1 VTGNQSIQDR
11 RVRHDNRSNILFT
24 LGILLFALI
33 AYQVRS
39 VLLLVY
45 VAALFSVVVT
55 PLIAVVQKMKIG
67 QWSPGPGTSAVILII
82 LILTAASIF
91 LDIAVPPILA
101 DMQDLRAHWPETMA
115 RLSARV
121 KDVPMMENFEFSRLS
136 AMTSTVIENVVKTV
150 PDLAGGVFRVF
161 YGIIIMMYFI
171 LDGERTFR
179 WALSMFPQPQRNR
192 LEATMHRAENRMRHW
207 LIGQGAL
214 MCCMGLSCLIAFY
227 FIKLK
232 YFYAI
237 AALAGLANMI
247 PIIGPITAVA
257 VASSVALFDSP
268 QKLLFVLIFFGIYFQ
283 VETGFIT
290 PRIMR
295 STVDLPPLAVIIALS
310 LGGTLGITLDGTM
323 GGVMGA
329 LVAVPTAALCA
340 VLIDEYLVKKEYLD
354 DGPDSLE
361 D

>member
-1 VTGNQSIQDR
+1 VTLKEPIQDC
-11 RVRHDNRSNILFT
+11 RVKHDNRSNILFT
-24 LGILLFALI
+24 LGILLAAMI

-55 PLIAVVQKMKIG
+55 PLIAIVQKVRIG
-67 QWSPGPGTSAVILII
+67 SWSPGPGTAAVILIL
-82 LILTAASIF
+82 LILSAASIF
-91 LDIAVPPILA
+91 LDIAVPPILS
-101 DMQDLRAHWPETMA
+101 DMQDMRMHWPETMA
-115 RLSARV
+115 RLSAKV
-121 KDVPMMENFEFSRLS
+121 QHLPLMENFEFARLS
-136 AMTSTVIENVVKTV
+136 AFTSTVIESVVKTV

-171 LDGERTFR
+171 LDGERTFK
-179 WALSMFPQPQRNR
+179 WALSMFPQPQRKR

-214 MCCMGLSCLIAFY
+214 MAVLGFSSLICFY
-227 FIKLK
+227 FLKLK

-247 PIIGPITAVA
+247 PIIGPITAVV

-268 QKLLFVLIFFGIYFQ
+268 QKLLGVLIFFGIYFQ
-283 VETGFIT
+283 LETGFIT

-310 LGGTLGITLDGTM
+310 LGGTLGITIDGTM

-354 DGPDSLE
+354 DGPDSL
-361 D
+361 DG